1 MPDEFLKCDND
12 VCSQGEG
19 REIVKEERQ
28 EDKEPK
34 AHMLTYRARGRRKKT
49 MMKEGNEQKNH

>member
-12 VCSQGEG
+12 VCSRDEG
-19 REIVKEERQ
+19 QEMVKEERQ

-34 AHMLTYRARGRRKKT
+34 AHMLTYQEQGGGGGGGRR
-49 MMKEGNEQKNH
+49 Q